1 MIFSKKKEEQKE
13 EAKQAKPEEREQ
25 ISYEEKVKALEE
37 EIARIKAEKSQQYY
51 QAASENL
58 NKIFD
63 VPEKTEEEL
72 LKEAKEN
79 PLKVMEWMTK
89 KQLKE
94 LFNSLAAN
102 YYGAQIAALKAQDPD
117 FDRYYNDVV
126 NELRRDPSLFY
137 SPTPIKA
144 AYDRVKGASAPKETE
159 LKNLLEAMQKAG
171 IDVKTL
177 KNMMSGKSEEE
188 KKREEEEGIDP
199 EDLIARLAKAVP

>member
-13 EAKQAKPEEREQ
+13 EIKQDKTEEKEQ
-25 ISYEEKVKALEE
+25 VSYEEKVKALEE
-37 EIARIKAEKSQQYY
+37 EIARIKAEKSHQYY

-58 NKIFD
+58 NRLFD

-94 LFNSLAAN
+94 LFSSLAAS

-117 FDRYYNDVV
+117 FDKYYNDVV
-126 NELRRDPSLFY
+126 NELKRDPSLFY
-137 SPTPIKA
+137 NPTPIKA
-144 AYDRVKGASAPKETE
+144 AYDRVKGASASKEVD
-159 LKNLLEAMQKAG
+159 LKNLLEAIQKAG
-171 IDVKTL
+171 VDVKTL
-177 KNMMSGKSEEE
+177 KNMMTGKSTEE
-188 KKREEEEGIDP
+188 KTKEEEEGIDP
-199 EDLIARLAKAVP
+199 ELLIEKLAKAVP